1 MWQSMERISTDGIHM
16 RNEAAVMIISMVI
29 GGSFKGFWLAACPW
43 VLMGIGLSS
52 WQHIGAENISLKKR
66 NE

>member
-1 MWQSMERISTDGIHM
+1 M